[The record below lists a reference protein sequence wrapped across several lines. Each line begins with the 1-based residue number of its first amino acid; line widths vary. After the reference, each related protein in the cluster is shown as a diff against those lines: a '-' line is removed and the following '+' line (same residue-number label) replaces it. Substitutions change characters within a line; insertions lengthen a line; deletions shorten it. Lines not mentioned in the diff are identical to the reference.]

1 MRMNWIWLV
10 LILLLTGC
18 SEQSL
23 PSDYEELPFKI
34 KVENSAEL
42 PVVVLANEWNGAIYD
57 RISYQDYFYQNQTV
71 TFVKDGTRLVMDFGE
86 YEPISIEV
94 TRDFNTFDVVGPYDQ
109 VEEATVIEK
118 DTKSFTVEFE
128 GHSVVYYN
136 ISVLYKEG
144 YSIDYAVALAL

>member
-71 TFVKDGTRLVMDFGE
+71 TFVEDGTRLVMDFGE

>member
-23 PSDYEELPFKI
+23 PSDYEKLPFKI
-34 KVENSAEL
+34 QVENSSEL
-42 PVVVLANEWNGAIYD
+42 PVIVLANEWNGAIYD

-71 TFVKDGTRLVMDFGE
+71 TFVEDGTRLVMDFGE

>member
-1 MRMNWIWLV
+1 MNWIWLV

-57 RISYQDYFYQNQTV
+57 RISYQDYFYQNQV
-71 TFVKDGTRLVMDFGE
+71 VSFVEDETRLVMDFGK
-86 YEPISIEV
+86 YEPLSIEV

-109 VEEATVIEK
+109 VEEPTMVKK
-118 DTKSFTVEFE
+118 DTRSFTVKFE

-144 YSIDYAVALAL
+144 YSIDYAVALALQL

>member
-1 MRMNWIWLV
+1 MNWIWLV

-71 TFVKDGTRLVMDFGE
+71 TFVEDGTRLVMDFGE

>member
-1 MRMNWIWLV
+1 MNWIWLV

-71 TFVKDGTRLVMDFGE
+71 TFVEDGTRLVMDFGK
-86 YEPISIEV
+86 YEPVSIEV

-109 VEEATVIEK
+109 VEGATVIEK

-144 YSIDYAVALAL
+144 YSIDYAVALALQL